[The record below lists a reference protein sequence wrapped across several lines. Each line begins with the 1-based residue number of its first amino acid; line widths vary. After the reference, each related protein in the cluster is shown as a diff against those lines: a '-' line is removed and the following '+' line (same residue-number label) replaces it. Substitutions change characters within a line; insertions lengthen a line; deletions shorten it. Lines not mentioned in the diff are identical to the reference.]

1 MRRVAGGGGGRGGE
15 RGECSSK
22 IGAGKEGGHA
32 LIRERDGEEQAGL
45 VEGSVGVDAVGAR

>member
-1 MRRVAGGGGGRGGE
+1 MRRVAGGGGRGGE

-45 VEGSVGVDAVGAR
+45 VEGSVGVDAAGAR